1 MDIEKIRKWLEITN
15 EYKQSDFWT
24 KVLKHKTPEQFFD
37 SDTNTFVY
45 DLYQDEENNFI
56 IVEIPGVYKEEL
68 TISLISKTQLL
79 IKGTITPVFPAEMEV
94 LRERYY
100 GEIERTIHLPEATE
114 PHLLQLQM
122 LNGLLHIS
130 YPRQVET
137 IAFDKGLK

>member
-1 MDIEKIRKWLEITN
+1 MDFEKIRKWLEITN

-24 KVLKHKTPEQFFD
+24 NVLKYKAPEHFFD
-37 SDTNTFVY
+37 SEASTFVY
-45 DLYQDEENNFI
+45 DFYQDEEYNFI
-56 IVEIPGVYKEEL
+56 IVEMPGVYEEEL
-68 TISLISKTQLL
+68 TIRLLSKTQLL

-100 GEIERTIHLPEATE
+100 GEIERIIQLPEAAET
-114 PHLLQLQM
+114 HLLQIQL

-137 IAFDKGLK
+137 IAFNKGL